1 MYKEGKTSLSNDSP
15 DFFHIPKVPIL
26 RHQERFSHKTL
37 KPMLKLSSSLENPL
51 NKLPFLPK
59 QENTGIKPKM
69 DYQQFSFKQSLESL
83 KFSHSQLFD
92 LLSDKRP
99 TLKNKSEYFNKY
111 SSLLQSTGFG
121 IASNMSSS
129 QFDTPR
135 ILRNE
140 SEKLKILKNKKN
152 FKSLKI
158 FEKQNIQKKIKKVVF
173 FIDNEKEK
181 KNFVKET
188 QLSRLVK
195 EIQEFENKLKDFK
208 ESAGCKIAQ
217 QDIYKTDK
225 FKKF

>member
-1 MYKEGKTSLSNDSP
+1 MNMISSVGK
-15 DFFHIPKVPIL
+15 
-26 RHQERFSHKTL
+26 
-37 KPMLKLSSSLENPL
+37 KL
-51 NKLPFLPK
+51 
-59 QENTGIKPKM
+59 KM